1 MPTGVQPRAYAL
13 DPASESGK
21 TEEDRSYEGGMEL
34 ASPSDE
40 TLATGALH
48 GERPDQ
54 VYEQPP
60 QSLHVTPS
68 KSGAQRIPFVQMEL
82 PEPTGTGVRSLEM
95 SDSGTFCSLKKA
107 DALPGLEG
115 HVLGSCG
122 HVLLQRLLEVLSL
135 RSQPR
140 GKRDKRSLFP
150 LPTSREVLVAV
161 ACDLLEDEI
170 SWMIAVCVSL
180 NSLWGDVLFY
190 DGLPNKGQELCL
202 AEIKDQVRRFC
213 GMKAVIEDLDW
224 DAFFKVKSVGYQ
236 GDEVKLA
243 RWFDWSNIAPALP
256 PEIGKV
262 PLEDVCTLGCR
273 HYVGCFDQ
281 FLKPCEDWTVVRAPR
296 VMVDDSSWGAV
307 CTGLIDAG
315 VCVLLEASEVFH
327 VNDVPL
333 LNGLFGVP
341 KDETTADGTEVFR
354 LIMNMTPLN
363 ALCMPMSGDIDTL
376 PSWGAM
382 SPFFLQPSECLL
394 ISSEDV
400 KCFFYTMK
408 VPSCWWKFL
417 AFNKPVPDTV
427 LPEHLRGRVVYLASQ
442 VLPMGFLNSVSLAQ
456 HVHRN
461 LVSWSAGASCGQ
473 NESHLELRKDRPF
486 TSGNPNWRVYLDN
499 YDLLERVQSTQMV
512 DMEGTVAP
520 GVLALR
526 NEYERWDVPRH
537 PKKAVARSPKCE
549 VQGATVDGVDGVA
562 YPREAK
568 LCRYFS
574 LALKLVMQTAGT
586 QKQWQV
592 VCGGLVY
599 FSMFRRPLLSGL
611 NAVWR
616 HIESFNAGPEHVR
629 VSPHDCKLEV
639 LRFLGLL
646 PLARMD
652 FRLDMHPLVTCSDA
666 SSGGGGLCATAGTTP
681 MGHAIASGAL
691 RGDHPEPR
699 MDGGILAIGLFDG
712 IGALRVA
719 LDTLMI
725 LVIGYISVEKHE
737 PARRVVERHFPGV
750 VHYSQVEHITA
761 EVVRGWAAHF
771 SQACVVLIGAGP
783 PCQGVS
789 GLNFDRKGALKDQR
803 SCLFQE
809 VPRIRDEVKRQFVW
823 CPTYVLMESVA
834 TMDVRDREIMSSAIG
849 CAPLQCDAGSFTWCH
864 RPRLFWCDWEIME
877 STGFALEEPGDGR
890 PVVLTLD
897 GNQPLHEVVR
907 SGWYKVEPLKSFPTF
922 TTSRPSLVPG
932 RKPAG
937 VKQCSLTELARWGVD
952 RHRFPPINIAIAT
965 AS

>member
-1 MPTGVQPRAYAL
+1 MAPKAKAKVKAKARVRRPPLVRGVRRPARAGLRRPAAAAEEAPPGDGASRRWEEGHVVPLHQLDPREVRKCRTLVIDKAFYYHQEAKVAGVVTGVWLEEESYSLKMQLTGTTGEAASHWEPRHRVSGSRLSAHLQPRGGGRQHTPRRSRSSGEGKRRRGGLDFQHGDSAEGCRGRRRVGPPAREGQGGRAAPGTGGAEGQKPRERQEQEQEAQDKKGKEREERQERTPGGKRKVRQEKEERVEPLFVRSLRGSADGWHSGQAGQSQGGESTLSGYGAGSPRPGQVARLARRHLRKRAEKSSSSNTGTSSSGSSVDGLDKSEETIFEAASKVRVISEAYPGALANQAINQMRLTLLQEVGFEDRPNVLYPAAVAYYRQHFAASGHRADPTGAPDASSWHRPLIEREASECPRRHGAEVQVNRTDADRKPLDGEPAVGDLASRFHYTHGRAGVSLCSERSVRRGQSEVLLRLPRGQSWQRSEGAVKGKRRRKREGRSRSGSRQERRKRSGQQGRCCSQERLKPGKDREEEVPTGVQPRAYAL
-13 DPASESGK
+13 DQASESGK

-224 DAFFKVKSVGYQ
+224 NAFFKVKSVDYQ

-273 HYVGCFDQ
+273 HYVECFDQ

-382 SPFFLQPSECLL
+382 SPFFLQAQW
-394 ISSEDV
+394 
-400 KCFFYTMK
+400 
-408 VPSCWWKFL
+408 VPAHIL
-417 AFNKPVPDTV
+417 
-427 LPEHLRGRVVYLASQ
+427 
-442 VLPMGFLNSVSLAQ
+442 
-456 HVHRN
+456 
-461 LVSWSAGASCGQ
+461 
-473 NESHLELRKDRPF
+473 
-486 TSGNPNWRVYLDN
+486 WR
-499 YDLLERVQSTQMV
+499 R
-512 DMEGTVAP
+512 
-520 GVLALR
+520 
-526 NEYERWDVPRH
+526 
-537 PKKAVARSPKCE
+537 
-549 VQGATVDGVDGVA
+549 
-562 YPREAK
+562 
-568 LCRYFS
+568 
-574 LALKLVMQTAGT
+574 
-586 QKQWQV
+586 
-592 VCGGLVY
+592 
-599 FSMFRRPLLSGL
+599 
-611 NAVWR
+611 
-616 HIESFNAGPEHVR
+616 
-629 VSPHDCKLEV
+629 
-639 LRFLGLL
+639 
-646 PLARMD
+646 
-652 FRLDMHPLVTCSDA
+652 
-666 SSGGGGLCATAGTTP
+666 
-681 MGHAIASGAL
+681 
-691 RGDHPEPR
+691 
-699 MDGGILAIGLFDG
+699 
-712 IGALRVA
+712 
-719 LDTLMI
+719 
-725 LVIGYISVEKHE
+725 
-737 PARRVVERHFPGV
+737 
-750 VHYSQVEHITA
+750 
-761 EVVRGWAAHF
+761 
-771 SQACVVLIGAGP
+771 
-783 PCQGVS
+783 
-789 GLNFDRKGALKDQR
+789 
-803 SCLFQE
+803 
-809 VPRIRDEVKRQFVW
+809 
-823 CPTYVLMESVA
+823 
-834 TMDVRDREIMSSAIG
+834 
-849 CAPLQCDAGSFTWCH
+849 
-864 RPRLFWCDWEIME
+864 
-877 STGFALEEPGDGR
+877 
-890 PVVLTLD
+890 
-897 GNQPLHEVVR
+897 
-907 SGWYKVEPLKSFPTF
+907 
-922 TTSRPSLVPG
+922 
-932 RKPAG
+932 
-937 VKQCSLTELARWGVD
+937 
-952 RHRFPPINIAIAT
+952 
-965 AS
+965 

>member
-1 MPTGVQPRAYAL
+1 
-13 DPASESGK
+13 
-21 TEEDRSYEGGMEL
+21 
-34 ASPSDE
+34 
-40 TLATGALH
+40 
-48 GERPDQ
+48 
-54 VYEQPP
+54 
-60 QSLHVTPS
+60 
-68 KSGAQRIPFVQMEL
+68 
-82 PEPTGTGVRSLEM
+82 
-95 SDSGTFCSLKKA
+95 
-107 DALPGLEG
+107 
-115 HVLGSCG
+115 
-122 HVLLQRLLEVLSL
+122 
-135 RSQPR
+135 
-140 GKRDKRSLFP
+140 
-150 LPTSREVLVAV
+150 
-161 ACDLLEDEI
+161 
-170 SWMIAVCVSL
+170 
-180 NSLWGDVLFY
+180 
-190 DGLPNKGQELCL
+190 
-202 AEIKDQVRRFC
+202 
-213 GMKAVIEDLDW
+213 
-224 DAFFKVKSVGYQ
+224 
-236 GDEVKLA
+236 
-243 RWFDWSNIAPALP
+243 
-256 PEIGKV
+256 
-262 PLEDVCTLGCR
+262 
-273 HYVGCFDQ
+273 
-281 FLKPCEDWTVVRAPR
+281 
-296 VMVDDSSWGAV
+296 
-307 CTGLIDAG
+307 
-315 VCVLLEASEVFH
+315 
-327 VNDVPL
+327 
-333 LNGLFGVP
+333 
-341 KDETTADGTEVFR
+341 
-354 LIMNMTPLN
+354 
-363 ALCMPMSGDIDTL
+363 
-376 PSWGAM
+376 
-382 SPFFLQPSECLL
+382 
-394 ISSEDV
+394 
-400 KCFFYTMK
+400 
-408 VPSCWWKFL
+408 
-417 AFNKPVPDTV
+417 
-427 LPEHLRGRVVYLASQ
+427 
-442 VLPMGFLNSVSLAQ
+442 
-456 HVHRN
+456 
-461 LVSWSAGASCGQ
+461 
-473 NESHLELRKDRPF
+473 
-486 TSGNPNWRVYLDN
+486 
-499 YDLLERVQSTQMV
+499 
-512 DMEGTVAP
+512 
-520 GVLALR
+520 
-526 NEYERWDVPRH
+526 
-537 PKKAVARSPKCE
+537 
-549 VQGATVDGVDGVA
+549 VDGEAGVA
-562 YPREAK
+562 YPRETK
-568 LCRYFS
+568 LNKYFL
-574 LALKLVMQTAGT
+574 LALSVAQLPAAS

-592 VCGGLVY
+592 ACGGLVY

-737 PARRVVERHFPGV
+737 PARRVVARHFPGV

>member
-13 DPASESGK
+13 DQASESGK

-224 DAFFKVKSVGYQ
+224 NAFFKVKSVDYQ

-273 HYVGCFDQ
+273 HYVECFDQ

-442 VLPMGFLNSVSLAQ
+442 VLPMGFLSSVSLAQ

-666 SSGGGGLCATAGTTP
+666 SSGGGGLCASAGTTP
-681 MGHAIASGAL
+681 MGHAIASGAM

-699 MDGGILAIGLFDG
+699 WTEEYLRLACLTALGLS
-712 IGALRVA
+712 AL
-719 LDTLMI
+719 
-725 LVIGYISVEKHE
+725 
-737 PARRVVERHFPGV
+737 P
-750 VHYSQVEHITA
+750 
-761 EVVRGWAAHF
+761 
-771 SQACVVLIGAGP
+771 
-783 PCQGVS
+783 
-789 GLNFDRKGALKDQR
+789 
-803 SCLFQE
+803 
-809 VPRIRDEVKRQFVW
+809 
-823 CPTYVLMESVA
+823 
-834 TMDVRDREIMSSAIG
+834 
-849 CAPLQCDAGSFTWCH
+849 
-864 RPRLFWCDWEIME
+864 
-877 STGFALEEPGDGR
+877 
-890 PVVLTLD
+890 
-897 GNQPLHEVVR
+897 
-907 SGWYKVEPLKSFPTF
+907 
-922 TTSRPSLVPG
+922 
-932 RKPAG
+932 
-937 VKQCSLTELARWGVD
+937 
-952 RHRFPPINIAIAT
+952 
-965 AS
+965 